1 MRPKKRTGKRTKP
14 AVRGIGRFPEKRAFA
29 AALFIVLLL
38 GGLLIRCAFLS
49 ADPPDTISWSQG
61 PFTDGAVVVHDAR
74 SKVLFGEWIVDY
86 SKDLYLFPL
95 SNIVTWPVFRA
106 FGVGRWQAAF
116 PNTVLA
122 ALSLAAMS
130 LGIAAFAGRG
140 RALFWLYLATFNY
153 FLIMFQR
160 IPIAE
165 PAMIFFLTLSFLL
178 FAVRGKWRW
187 ALAASGFF
195 AMAAP
200 LFGKAHAY
208 YFPAVL
214 LLTLSLTGED
224 EGRKRRIVEAC
235 AGMGAALLLWL
246 TVLFI
251 PQWGHIRDHI
261 AHESYG
267 KHEGGLPGMV
277 REFLQNL
284 IGMGT
289 YTKVFERMPVLM
301 ALAFASVAGF
311 LLRGKKIVREEPPAA
326 VFLFF
331 WVVIGWAAIA
341 LVRLPAPR
349 YLSALVFPLLY
360 FSVRSLAALAGG
372 KKAAFESPGGRAGAL
387 LGALL
392 LLFAVY
398 QPVSTFGTRILER
411 FKFSSWGSGIYRLFV
426 QEERYTELVFF
437 CLVLSAAIVL
447 VLLAL
452 TALRKDGGREVRLS
466 LPVRSGV
473 VLAACLVAVSLFLNM
488 GNWYYWGATRSYYLR
503 DASRDLTDWLGP
515 NARLM
520 GSYAPT
526 LGLDNTIPV
535 FPYFGGLGETD
546 VFRKHGI
553 THVVI
558 VSQGDHAEVREKYP
572 EYFERWQMVLSY
584 PLRCRYSDTIGIFR
598 LPSRIGDEQVND
610 YEPSLFEQAVDRA
623 KEHAWEEALRLL
635 LQFTKE
641 KPRNADG
648 HYLVGFMYNELGRV
662 DESIRAIRKSIAL
675 RDQRP
680 YYYFKLGDIFA
691 NIGRTAEARRYLEIA
706 NSLNPRD
713 TDVQSALDMMR
724 PGAGG
729 MGKSGGKE
737 NR

>member
-1 MRPKKRTGKRTKP
+1 MTAKRRPVKKSKP
-14 AVRGIGRFPEKRAFA
+14 AGPGFGRFLESRSLA
-29 AALFIVLLL
+29 ASLFVVLIL
-38 GGLLIRCAFLS
+38 GGLLIRCVFLS

-86 SKDLYLFPL
+86 TKDLFLFPL
-95 SNIVTWPVFRA
+95 SNILTWPVFSA

-165 PAMIFFLTLSFLL
+165 PAMIFFLALSFLL
-178 FAVRGKWRW
+178 FALQRKWRW

-214 LLTLSLTGED
+214 VVTLLLTGD
-224 EGRKRRIVEAC
+224 NEGRKKRIIEAC
-235 AGMGAALLLWL
+235 AGMGAAILSWMAL
-246 TVLFI
+246 LFI
-251 PQWGHIRDHI
+251 PQGGHILDHI

-267 KHEGGLPGMV
+267 KHEGGIPGMA

-289 YTKVFERMPVLM
+289 YTKVFERMPILM

-311 LLRGKKIVREEPPAA
+311 LLRGKKIVRDEHPAA

-349 YLSALVFPLLY
+349 YLSALVLPLLY
-360 FSVRSLAALAGG
+360 FSVRAFAALAGG
-372 KKAAFESPGGRAGAL
+372 KKTAFEVPGGRVGSL
-387 LGALL
+387 IGALL
-392 LLFAVY
+392 LLFVVY
-398 QPVSTFGTRILER
+398 QPVSTFGTQILER
-411 FKFSSWGSGIYRLFV
+411 FKFSSWGAGIYRLFV

-437 CLVLSAAIVL
+437 CLVLSAAVVL
-447 VLLAL
+447 VFLAL
-452 TALRKDGGREVRLS
+452 TTLVRGGKGPVRLP
-466 LPVRSGV
+466 LPGRTGAF
-473 VLAACLVAVSLFLNM
+473 LAVCLVVISLFLNM

-503 DASRDLTDWLGP
+503 DASRDMTDWLGP
-515 NARLM
+515 DARLM

-558 VSQGDHAEVREKYP
+558 VSQGDHAEIRDKYP

-584 PLRCRYSDTIGIFR
+584 PLRCRYSDTMGIFR
-598 LPSRIGDEQVND
+598 LPSRIGDEQLND
-610 YEPSLFEQAVDRA
+610 YELSLFEQGVDRA
-623 KEHAWEEALRLL
+623 KEQKWEEALRLL
-635 LQFTKE
+635 LRFTDE
-641 KPRNADG
+641 RPRNADG
-648 HYLVGFMYNELGRV
+648 HYLAGFMYNELGRV
-662 DESIRAIRKSIAL
+662 DESIRAIRHAIAL

-691 NIGRTAEARRYLEIA
+691 KIGRTAEARRYLEIA

-713 TDVQSALDMMR
+713 TDVQSALDMVR
-724 PGAGG
+724 PGTGG
-729 MGKSGGKE
+729 TGKGGGKE